1 MLRSVTVPHV
11 LLTHHFRMVDET
23 TGALMG
29 ALTDGQANRVQE
41 LLREAGVSVTY
52 REFPTVGHP
61 MHSLEPDLYV
71 DTLVEWVASL
81 PSLSS
86 LES

>member
-1 MLRSVTVPHV
+1 M
-11 LLTHHFRMVDET
+11 
-23 TGALMG
+23 
-29 ALTDGQANRVQE
+29 QE

-52 REFPTVGHP
+52 REFPTVGHA

-81 PSLSS
+81 GS
-86 LES
+86 